1 MRFNEKLEIKKL
13 FEFEKSQGYDYS
25 NEFIEKFT
33 KAWKKSTPKIIKE
46 IKQEYPEDSED
57 DILKELIETVDVD
70 LTVQYGKYM
79 E

>member
-1 MRFNEKLEIKKL
+1 MTYPEIEIKKL
-13 FEFEKSQGYDYS
+13 FEFEKSQGYNYS

-33 KAWKKSTPKIIKE
+33 KAWKESTPKIIKE
-46 IKQEYPEDSED
+46 IKQKYPEDSED
-57 DILKELIETVDVD
+57 DILKNLIESVDVD